1 MNTNQKKDIADKVKK
16 RFGGDLTGRTFALWG
31 LSFKPETDDMR
42 EAPSITVIKALTSAG
57 ANIKAYDP
65 KAMKE
70 AKAFYLKG
78 NTAVEYKDSK
88 YFVLSG
94 SDALI
99 LLTEWLVVRSAHCSA
114 MHPWLSA

>member
-1 MNTNQKKDIADKVKK
+1 
-16 RFGGDLTGRTFALWG
+16 
-31 LSFKPETDDMR
+31 MR
-42 EAPSITVIKALTSAG
+42 EAPSITVINALTSAG

-88 YFVLSG
+88 YSVLSG

-99 LLTEWLVVRSAHCSA
+99 LLTEWKEFRSPNFEEVRKRLKNPVIFDGRNQYGKEK
-114 MHPWLSA
+114 MEKLGFEYFQIGVK